1 MAEPKIT
8 MRHLAD
14 KLEHIHKDVEKN
26 SNDIMKLKLEMSYGR
41 GALSGLKIV
50 FWLGSCV
57 AVVVGI
63 IRIYN
68 GG

>member
-1 MAEPKIT
+1 MADAKIT
-8 MRHLAD
+8 MKHLAE

-41 GALSGLKIV
+41 GAVKSVAWIGGCIAVIVGLM
-50 FWLGSCV
+50 
-57 AVVVGI
+57 
-63 IRIYN
+63 RIFN

>member
-1 MAEPKIT
+1 MADSRPSMKSISE
-8 MRHLAD
+8 
-14 KLEHIHKDVEKN
+14 KLDHIHKDVEKN

-41 GALSGLKIV
+41 GALSGLKVV

-57 AVVVGI
+57 AVVVGLM
-63 IRIYN
+63 RIFN

>member
-8 MRHLAD
+8 MRDLAN
-14 KLEHIHKDVEKN
+14 KLQHIHKDVEKN

-41 GALSGLKIV
+41 GAVKSVAWIGGCIAVIVGLM
-50 FWLGSCV
+50 
-57 AVVVGI
+57 
-63 IRIYN
+63 RIFN

>member
-1 MAEPKIT
+1 MKSISE
-8 MRHLAD
+8 
-14 KLEHIHKDVEKN
+14 KLDHIHKDVEKN

-41 GALSGLKIV
+41 GALSGLKVV

-57 AVVVGI
+57 AVVVGLM
-63 IRIYN
+63 RIFN

>member
-1 MAEPKIT
+1 MAETKVT
-8 MRHLAD
+8 MKHLAE

-41 GALSGLKIV
+41 GAVKSVAWIG
-50 FWLGSCV
+50 GCV
-57 AVVVGI
+57 AVIVGLM
-63 IRIYN
+63 RIFN